1 MLGEQ
6 IKPDLEAFVRN
17 VGNRNGYHGNKIS
30 KSVMDMWEI
39 EVRENGAGVLV
50 PYWMGVL
57 EWGRGPRLKNKD
69 HKLYLKIKA
78 WMAKRGMLKG
88 TTEEQRDNE
97 AKRLTWYINRYG
109 NQQYNLGNR
118 IFVDVYRSE
127 REKTIEAIG
136 KKFFALADKITK
148 DVI

>member
-17 VGNRNGYHGNKIS
+17 VGNRNGYHGNKIP
-30 KSVMDMWEI
+30 KSVMNLWEI

-50 PYWMGVL
+50 PAWVPVL
-57 EWGRGPRLKNKD
+57 ESGRGPRKGTKD
-69 HKLYLKIKA
+69 YQLWKRIYA
-78 WMAKRGMLKG
+78 WMSKRGMFNSN
-88 TTEEQRDNE
+88 TEEGRISE
-97 AKRLTWYINRYG
+97 AKGLTWYINKYG
-109 NQQYNLGNR
+109 NAHFR
-118 IFVDVYRSE
+118 SKVFVDVYRTE
-127 REKTIEAIG
+127 REKTIEAVG